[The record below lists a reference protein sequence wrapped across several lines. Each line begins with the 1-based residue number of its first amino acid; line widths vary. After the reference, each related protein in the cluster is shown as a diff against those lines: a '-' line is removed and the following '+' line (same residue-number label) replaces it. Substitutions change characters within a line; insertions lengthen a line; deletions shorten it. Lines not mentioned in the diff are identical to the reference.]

1 MIRSALATAGLL
13 VCPLALAQ
21 EPLPPGLHGADKLA
35 ALVQRVSQV
44 QASATTL
51 TAQFE
56 QRKTSRLLAEPSI
69 SRGRFYFKAP
79 DSVRWDYDEPRRM
92 TVLLT
97 GGVAITY
104 RPEEKR
110 AERVEVGRAQRR
122 VLRFISAAE
131 PIEKLRAYFTFT
143 FRDPGEAGN
152 YTLLLKP
159 TAHQI
164 KKRLQLVEIE
174 IDRHSLLPVKVAYTE
189 ADGDSTAYEFANIER
204 NRPQASDLFNLS
216 LPPDVKV
223 VQLKLGGRE

>member
-1 MIRSALATAGLL
+1 MTRRVLATIAVLA
-13 VCPLALAQ
+13 CPIAMAQ

-35 ALVQRVSQV
+35 AVVQRVSQM
-44 QASATTL
+44 QASTTTL
-51 TAQFE
+51 TSDFE
-56 QRKTSRLLAEPSI
+56 QRKTSRLLAEPSV
-69 SRGRFYFKAP
+69 SRGKFYYKAP
-79 DSVRWDYDEPRRM
+79 DSVRWDYEEPRRM

-104 RPEEKR
+104 RPAEKR

-131 PIEKLRAYFTFT
+131 PLEKLKEFFSFT

-159 TAHQI
+159 MSHPI
-164 KKRLQLVEIE
+164 KKRLQGVEIE
-174 IDRHSLLPVKVAYTE
+174 IDRHALVPVRVGYTE
-189 ADGDSTAYEFANIER
+189 ADGDTTTYVFSNIER
-204 NRPQASDLFNLS
+204 NRPQSPDLFTLA

-223 VQLKLGGRE
+223 VTLKLGGRD